1 MICKKEFDN
10 EHKTITLSFFNHNKC
25 ISWIIFEIVEGEYIF
40 DKEIK
45 NCFFADSFI
54 TSNAFKKKYYKESI
68 DEIKKLNNKIVIE
81 LSNKDDKKATE
92 TVTQDLVEKL
102 HSKQKIRVLYK
113 YINI

>member
-54 TSNAFKKKYYKESI
+54 TSNTFKKKYYKEII

-81 LSNKDDKKATE
+81 LSNKDDKKHISYF
-92 TVTQDLVEKL
+92 VKYGF
-102 HSKQKIRVLYK
+102 KKIRENYYEFK
-113 YINI
+113 RNN